1 MSFELKVQKYISE
14 QQLVE
19 KGDRLL
25 IACSGG
31 IDSMGLIHFFKKFQ
45 HNFEIRLF
53 VAHVDHMLRGTTS
66 LEDREFVEQFCH
78 QHNIPVFS
86 TSIPI
91 PQLLREEGGNSQAL
105 CRRERYAYFE
115 ELMEKNH
122 IDKLVTAH
130 HADDQLES
138 ILMALTKA
146 GTISGMKG
154 IYAKRKFSNGSIIRP
169 FLTVTKDEIR
179 EYLEGGGGQYREDAS
194 NEKDDYTRNRF
205 RHHIV
210 PLLKSENNN
219 ISSHAVN
226 FAENLQQDDDL
237 LKAFALE
244 RFPNIVMKNG
254 KRSYTLK
261 IPLFQKEPVALQ
273 RRIILILLN
282 YLYNCFNINQS
293 HTLISS
299 ILSLCGTV
307 HGSASLH
314 LPENFIA
321 KRNYEEVKFECLSD
335 SKSKNLPTQ
344 HMLLD
349 EWMQLHNGIRLYI
362 GEASSVV
369 HALGQEISRYYFDSA
384 LFTAPFTIRTRI
396 SGDRISL
403 KGMDDPKRLSR
414 LFIDEKIPVEERDF
428 WPILVDAKNQVMAAI
443 GLRVNKALSTN
454 KRDSD
459 DRVLIIAR
467 ENSNDSLLK

>member
-1 MSFELKVQKYISE
+1 MSFELKIQKYISE

-31 IDSMGLIHFFKKFQ
+31 IDSMGLVHFFKKFQ
-45 HNFEIRLF
+45 HIFEIRLL
-53 VAHVDHMLRGTTS
+53 VAHVDHMLRGETS
-66 LEDREFVEQFCH
+66 LEDREFVEAFCH
-78 QHNIPVFS
+78 QNHIPVFS

-115 ELMEKNH
+115 ELMKKNH
-122 IDKLVTAH
+122 INKLVTAH

-154 IYAKRKFSNGSIIRP
+154 MYAKRNFSAGTIIRP
-169 FLTVTKDEIR
+169 FLTVTKEEIR
-179 EYLEGGGGQYREDAS
+179 GYLEENGGLYREDAS
-194 NEKDDYTRNRF
+194 NAKDEYTRNRF

-210 PLLKSENNN
+210 PLLKKENRNV
-219 ISSHAVN
+219 SSHAGQ
-226 FAENLQQDDDL
+226 FAENLQQDDDF
-237 LKAFALE
+237 LKALALE
-244 RFPNIVMKNG
+244 RFPLVVIKNG
-254 KRSYTLK
+254 EQSYTLK

-307 HGSASLH
+307 HGCASLH
-314 LPENFIA
+314 LPGNFIA
-321 KRNYEEVKFECLSD
+321 KRNYDEVKFEFLAD
-335 SKSKNLPTQ
+335 SRTKNLPEQ
-344 HMLLD
+344 NVLME
-349 EWMQLHNGIRLYI
+349 EWTQLHNGIRLYI
-362 GEASSVV
+362 GEASNVE
-369 HALGQEISRYYFDSA
+369 HAFGQELGKYYFNSA
-384 LFTAPFTIRTRI
+384 MCTTPLAIRTRI
-396 SGDRISL
+396 NGDRISL

-414 LFIDEKIPVEERDF
+414 LFIDEKIPVEDRAL
-428 WPILVDAKNQVMAAI
+428 WPILVDAKDQVIAVI
-443 GLRVNKALSTN
+443 GLRVNKALSTK

-459 DRVLIIAR
+459 DMVLIIAR

>member
-31 IDSMGLIHFFKKFQ
+31 IDSMSLIHFFLKYQ
-45 HNFEIRLF
+45 HIFEIRLF
-53 VAHVDHMLRGTTS
+53 VAHVDHMLRGETS
-66 LEDREFVEQFCH
+66 LEDREFVEQFCY
-78 QHNIPVFS
+78 QHNVPVFS

-91 PQLLREEGGNSQAL
+91 PQLLLEEGGNSQAL

-122 IDKLVTAH
+122 INKLVTAH

-146 GTISGMKG
+146 GNLSGMKG
-154 IYAKRKFSNGSIIRP
+154 MYAKRKFSSGTIIRP

-179 EYLEGGGGQYREDAS
+179 EYLEVNGGLYREDAS
-194 NEKDDYTRNRF
+194 NAKDDYTRNRF

-210 PLLKSENNN
+210 PLLKTENRNV
-219 ISSHAVN
+219 SSHAVQ
-226 FAENLQQDDDL
+226 FAQNLQQDDDL
-237 LKAFALE
+237 LKTIALE
-244 RFPNIVMKNG
+244 RFPNIVIENG
-254 KRSYTLK
+254 EQAYTLK

-307 HGSASLH
+307 HGCASLH
-314 LPENFIA
+314 LPGNFIA
-321 KRNYEEVKFECLSD
+321 KRNYDEVKFEFLAD
-335 SKSKNLPTQ
+335 SRTKNLPEQ
-344 HMLLD
+344 NVLME
-349 EWMQLHNGIRLYI
+349 EWTQLHNGIRLYI
-362 GEASSVV
+362 GEASNVE
-369 HALGQEISRYYFDSA
+369 HAFGQELGKYYFNSA
-384 LFTAPFTIRTRI
+384 MCTTPLAIRTRI
-396 SGDRISL
+396 NGDRISL

-414 LFIDEKIPVEERDF
+414 LFIDEKIPVEERAL
-428 WPILVDAKNQVMAAI
+428 WPILVDAKDQVIAVI
-443 GLRVNKALSTN
+443 GLRVNKALSTK

-459 DRVLIIAR
+459 DMVLIIAR